1 MTILSVTERKSSVI
15 SLRQRV
21 LDELQR
27 RNYSPATT
35 RGYILAIKQFA
46 DYFGKSPEVL
56 GADEIRQFETYLL
69 RDKKLA
75 PGTVEGRMSALRFL
89 YKKTLKR
96 RDITYDDLI
105 FPKTPQKLPVVLS
118 PEEVT
123 RLIEA
128 APNLM
133 HRTILMVLYATGVRR
148 TEASLLKVTDLDSER
163 MVIHV
168 RQGKGSRDRD
178 VPMTPKLLEALRDYW
193 RWKRPKVY
201 LFPSTEGHRGV
212 EQPISDHTIWS
223 ICSEAAK
230 RAGLQKR
237 IGAHTLRHSFATTLM
252 ESGTDLRTIQLL
264 LGHSHLEHTT
274 RYLHLSQRHLQAVP
288 NPLDQ
293 ITIDGQSFSR
303 KRPDSYHE

>member
-1 MTILSVTERKSSVI
+1 VT

-46 DYFGKSPEVL
+46 DYFGKSPEHL
-56 GADEIRQFETYLL
+56 GGNEIRQFETYLL

-89 YKKTLKR
+89 YRKTLKR
-96 RDITYDDLI
+96 RDIAYDDLI
-105 FPKTPQKLPVVLS
+105 FPKTPLKLPVVLS
-118 PEEVT
+118 PEEVS
-123 RLIEA
+123 RMIEA

-133 HRTILMVLYATGVRR
+133 HRTILMVLYATGIRR
-148 TEASLLKVTDLDSER
+148 TEASLLKVNDVDSQR

-178 VPMTPKLLEALRDYW
+178 VPMTTKLLEALREYW
-193 RWKRPKVY
+193 RWKRPQDY
-201 LFPSTEGHRGV
+201 LFPSTEGHRGI
-212 EQPISDHTIWS
+212 EQPISDHTIWY

-230 RAGLQKR
+230 RAGIKKR

-264 LGHSHLEHTT
+264 MGHAHLEHTT
-274 RYLHLSQRHLQAVP
+274 RYLHMSQRHLHAAP

-293 ITIDGQSFSR
+293 ITVSSQRFSR
-303 KRPDSYHE
+303 MRPDDYQA